1 MKKHMVKR
9 ILTGCLAIMLLFGDT
24 AGVLADE
31 MGETT
36 EVVEFNE
43 GIKPTENVES
53 TDGVEPT
60 ENAENVGGVQNTE
73 ETELDERVEML
84 ECTETEEDTETAED
98 TESVV
103 ETELSESTETSEN
116 TESMENFELIEENDE
131 LTESTEDIEATES
144 VEDTGIVEEVITGT
158 IEIADSPEYRFVDE
172 AGEELVTL
180 SLHVGEAKK
189 IILDYENEDV
199 SDISWS
205 LKYIVDEAADKNGSV
220 VSDYSE
226 SAVDLLF
233 TKEVMDLNARYFK
246 ANSLDRVE
254 ESYYIEV
261 CVTRAET
268 STEQIYL
275 SIPITIEEAEEGVA
289 YELPE
294 EMVVMA
300 TREEAYQEM
309 WEVLEAGDKERIIV
323 GYSDEMLNPDEE
335 FPNTIWETYEFEFKG
350 ISYIAYR
357 LQMYTDIV
365 SETILSSTGVTK
377 NAVLT
382 YVNES
387 GILVTYEIENLAS
400 AVAKINELAVKRDYK
415 ISLNADNVGEDALV
429 LPKGKSVD
437 TLTIE
442 GIGDGVTLHCDG
454 KVALTSSLIL
464 KNLSLENG
472 AAYTLALGNCNLT
485 IDENVDFNTKVSIT
499 SDKKGSL
506 IVTEAG
512 ALSNV
517 GSLNVA
523 TLVNAGEVTAD
534 NVKVTNAQLNN
545 GHLYSNGTVQIAN
558 VTLEGKVVVRAE
570 KDFKVTGKLHSAT
583 EDAIFYTRK
592 NSKGTPYLNISGTVT
607 KETLKDRIRVGVFE
621 QGLDTLAKLE
631 GGSLLLNVKA
641 ASTDMFEPAPG
652 NVGNLN
658 AYPAAGGYFLQKN
671 KTGIYVLYE
680 DEARVALCAGR
691 KDESDLENTEVL
703 GYFETLAKA
712 VEEIEAR
719 KDSKAVYTMVL
730 LSDVNTI
737 ETPSALKLPSKAAN
751 VIITSCKDK
760 QFNIFY
766 TGNITLK
773 THTEFSNVC
782 FSPMNTKKQG
792 IASSIAAGKFD
803 LYLRNVTVTDMQ
815 GMGIKDISG
824 SSVQRTTLDS
834 NKMEILGNISGSK
847 ELVIKDL
854 MTVKG
859 NVKAGTV
866 MIENGYYG
874 KQEDE
879 NILYVGG
886 TFSAT
891 KLVMQGNAELDVAGT
906 VTVTDISNDKA
917 ENITGSQVNTI
928 SYRKNSKGLSN
939 LTVKGVIAGNNDI
952 PLELRYSLGE
962 VEKTDYQIALNQN
975 KMTLSSKKSL
985 AAMPKAALSE
995 VEFYLGEVKL
1005 GDREVVKANKGV
1017 YITDIS
1023 ANPNVVLL
1031 MEKVNDTETSSYCL
1045 DFSQAVNEINN
1056 IGDATAEY
1064 TIRIGLLAKE
1074 SLVSN
1079 LVDTNTT
1086 DTKKVSAITM
1096 PKKGKAATLTIIS
1109 DEGESLSYSGNVAYP
1124 GSLVISNV
1132 VLKPTGASNITGTKN
1147 LSEVS
1152 LVNAEAVFK
1161 NITNVKK
1168 LVLNNAQ
1175 VKTTGTVSVPKVTVT
1190 GVLKWDALGKTTV
1203 TNMDA
1208 SGIVTG
1214 GYIAAKQAAKTL
1226 TPMFVVNGRVTLNGE
1241 GTPVPFK
1248 LYEPAATSE
1257 HLLEVSE
1264 YSAVAFVVA
1273 PKEAAD
1279 CFIAYPFVDEE
1290 GVNLIAY
1297 KTIKNEVANGNKD
1310 EMAVRLVQTHEGVSG
1325 EAETYAKSFDEAVT
1339 IINNLGDKT
1348 AFYRMELLENG
1359 SESTSVL
1366 TTKNGTKLGKM
1377 TLPTKAAEVTI
1388 ASESSE
1394 KPVTIIYQG
1403 SIAVNCNTVFDNV
1416 ILSEVSNAGWMAVS
1430 YKGAYELTF
1439 RKDVRTDAK
1448 ESFVQVN
1455 SVNIPKGTLILENA
1469 RMNVNDT
1476 MLVKNLV
1483 SIGES
1488 SLIAKGKTTITN
1500 ILGDETNE
1508 SKAQLKV
1515 SSYFTKK
1522 NVSQMA
1528 VNGNITNIDV
1538 ALAIY
1543 QYDTGKGTYKDMP
1556 ARSDE
1561 IKDRLLTKM
1570 SKAASDCVQLICS
1583 DENEL
1588 PGNLYKQNGGLYYT
1602 TEPLAVEVV
1611 ARNAQSKE
1619 VYKSRFLSWE
1629 QAVKE
1634 IDKRADS
1641 GLSYDMI
1648 LKENIGGIPGEEVP
1662 IKTLTLPAK
1671 AKEVVVTSEAGEE
1684 NHIFFTGT
1692 KVTLK
1697 ANTTF
1702 ENVGLYALKKGS
1714 VLLGGVYSSVPCSF
1728 SAGKYHL
1735 NLKNLQY
1742 RESEHI
1748 WNKLGTLSGTT
1759 KGMLTVCL
1767 GTEEKNNVFAADKI
1781 TGFGTVNIYNL
1792 EQDDAVVDNQVVA
1805 SGLVEKGMSNIGTLN
1820 MYPGAIVSCE
1830 KGNVTVKNA
1839 NICGGI
1845 LSAKNIT
1852 ISQKVVLESATL
1864 KAGSKD
1870 KADGK
1875 LSLANIIV
1883 EDTDNYLEAKLDKK
1897 GKTQMSISG
1906 TVSAS
1911 KYYNGAGNEPAITV
1925 ALRTNDDSDYAMLL
1939 KDMIVLNAA
1948 KAAAF
1953 WFVPFYTY
1961 YDAKTDT
1968 MVNGM
1973 GILAD
1978 GFGLYKS
1985 GKVIKYGSTGL

>member
-1 MKKHMVKR
+1 MKTSMKKR
-9 ILTGCLAIMLLFGDT
+9 ILAGCLAIMMLFGDT
-24 AGVLADE
+24 ASILATE
-31 MGETT
+31 MGEPITS
-36 EVVEFNE
+36 VELTE
-43 GIKPTENVES
+43 GIESTENTEKNDGIEPVEN
-53 TDGVEPT
+53 T
-60 ENAENVGGVQNTE
+60 ENAGFVEDIESTVGTEIMENAEVTE
-73 ETELDERVEML
+73 ETEL
-84 ECTETEEDTETAED
+84 TEKAD
-98 TESVV
+98 
-103 ETELSESTETSEN
+103 STENSDC
-116 TESMENFELIEENDE
+116 IEDNDE
-131 LTESTEDIEATES
+131 LTESTEDIDDTEA
-144 VEDTGIVEEVITGT
+144 
-158 IEIADSPEYRFVDE
+158 
-172 AGEELVTL
+172 
-180 SLHVGEAKK
+180 
-189 IILDYENEDV
+189 
-199 SDISWS
+199 
-205 LKYIVDEAADKNGSV
+205 
-220 VSDYSE
+220 
-226 SAVDLLF
+226 
-233 TKEVMDLNARYFK
+233 
-246 ANSLDRVE
+246 
-254 ESYYIEV
+254 
-261 CVTRAET
+261 
-268 STEQIYL
+268 STEEIYL
-275 SIPITIEEAEEGVA
+275 SIPITIEDAVEGGT

-323 GYSDEMLNPDEE
+323 GYSDEMLNLDEE
-335 FPNTIWETYEFEFKG
+335 FPNTTWEIYKFEFKG
-350 ISYIAYR
+350 VSYIAYR

-377 NAVLT
+377 NAVLI
-382 YVNES
+382 YEDEEGV
-387 GILVTYEIENLAS
+387 LVTYETENLAS
-400 AVAKINELAVKRDYK
+400 AVEKINELAVKRDYK
-415 ISLNADNVGEDALV
+415 ISLNSDMVGEQALI
-429 LPKGKSVD
+429 LPIGKCVD

-442 GIGDGVTLHCDG
+442 GIGDKVTLCCDG

-464 KNLSLENG
+464 KNLSIENG
-472 AAYTLALGNCNLT
+472 TAYTLSLGNYNLT
-485 IDENVDFNTKVSIT
+485 IDENVNFNTRVSIT

-506 IVTEAG
+506 IVTESG
-512 ALSNV
+512 GLSNV
-517 GSLNVA
+517 STLNVA
-523 TLVNAGEVTAD
+523 TLVNAGEITAD
-534 NVKVTNAQLNN
+534 TVKITNARLND
-545 GHLYSNGTVQIAN
+545 GHLYSNGTIQIADM
-558 VTLEGKVVVRAE
+558 TLEGKIVVRAE
-570 KDFKVTGKLHSAT
+570 KDFKITGKLHSAT
-583 EDAIFYTRK
+583 EDALFYTRK
-592 NSKGTPYLNISGTVT
+592 NIKGTPYLTISGTVT
-607 KETLKDRIRVGVFE
+607 KETAKDRIKVAVLE
-621 QGLDTLAKLE
+621 ADMDTLVKLE
-631 GGSLLLNVKA
+631 GGSLLLNVKT
-641 ASTDMFEPAPG
+641 ASTDMFEPAPE
-652 NVGNLN
+652 NVGNLS
-658 AYPAAGGYFLQKN
+658 AYPAESGYFLQKN

-680 DEARVALCAGR
+680 DEARVALCAGHEE
-691 KDESDLENTEVL
+691 DGDLENTEVL
-703 GYFETLAKA
+703 GYFASLAKA
-712 VEEIEAR
+712 VEEIETRNDLDAE
-719 KDSKAVYTMVL
+719 YTIVL

-803 LYLRNVTVTDMQ
+803 LHLRNVTVTDMQ

-824 SSVQRTTLDS
+824 SNVQRTTVNS
-834 NKMEILGNISGSK
+834 CEMEILGNISGSK
-847 ELVIKDL
+847 ELVIKDRV
-854 MTVKG
+854 TVKG
-859 NVKAGTV
+859 NIKAGTV
-866 MIENGYYG
+866 IIENGFSG
-874 KQEDE
+874 NQEDK
-879 NILYVGG
+879 NTLHVGG

-891 KLVMQGNAELDVAGT
+891 KLIMQGHAVLDVVGA
-906 VTVTDISNDKA
+906 VTVTDISNDKTG
-917 ENITGSQVNTI
+917 NITGSQVNTI
-928 SYRKNSKGLSN
+928 SYRKNGKGLSN
-939 LTVKGVIAGNNDI
+939 LNVKGVITGNNDI
-952 PLELRYSLGE
+952 PLELRYCLGE

-975 KMTLSSKKSL
+975 KVTLSSKKSL
-985 AAMPKAALSE
+985 AAMSKAALSE
-995 VEFYLGEVKL
+995 VEFYLGTTKL
-1005 GDREVVKANKGV
+1005 GDKEVVKANKGV

-1023 ANPNVVLL
+1023 VNPNVVLL
-1031 MEKVNDTETSSYCL
+1031 TGKANDTEISSYCL
-1045 DFSQAVNEINN
+1045 DFSQAINEINN
-1056 IGDATAEY
+1056 IGEVSAEY
-1064 TIRIGLLAKE
+1064 TIRIGLLPKE

-1086 DTKKVSAITM
+1086 DTKAVSAITM
-1096 PKKGKAATLTIIS
+1096 PKKGKASTLTIIS
-1109 DEGESLSYSGNVAYP
+1109 DEGESLSYSGNMAYP

-1132 VLKPTGASNITGTKN
+1132 VLKPTGASSITGTKN

-1152 LVNAEAVFK
+1152 LVNAKALFK
-1161 NITNVKK
+1161 DITNVKK
-1168 LVLNNAQ
+1168 LVLDNAQ
-1175 VKTTGTVSVPKVTVT
+1175 MKTTGAVSVAEVTVK
-1190 GVLKWDALGKTTV
+1190 GVFKWDALGKTTV

-1214 GYIAAKQAAKTL
+1214 GYIATKQAAKTL
-1226 TPMFVVNGRVTLNGE
+1226 APMFVINGNVTLNE
-1241 GTPVPFK
+1241 NRTPVPFK
-1248 LYEPAATSE
+1248 LYTPAATSE
-1257 HLLEVSE
+1257 YLLEVSE
-1264 YSAVAFVVA
+1264 YSAAAFVVA

-1279 CFIAYPFVDEE
+1279 CFIAYPFADENS
-1290 GVNLIAY
+1290 NLIVY

-1310 EMAVRLVQTHEGVSG
+1310 EMAVRLIQTHEGVSG

-1348 AFYRMELLENG
+1348 AFYRMELLEKG
-1359 SESTSVL
+1359 SESVDIL

-1388 ASESSE
+1388 ASESDD

-1403 SIAVNCNTVFDNV
+1403 SIAINSNTVFDNV
-1416 ILSEVSNAGWMAVS
+1416 ILCEATNSGWMTVS

-1439 RKDVRTDAK
+1439 MKDVRTDAK
-1448 ESFVQVN
+1448 ESFMQIN

-1469 RMNVNDT
+1469 RMNVNGT
-1476 MLVKNLV
+1476 MLVNNLI

-1488 SLIAKGKTTITN
+1488 SLIAKAKTTITN

-1538 ALAIY
+1538 ALAVY
-1543 QYDTGKGTYKDMP
+1543 QYDTGKRTYKDMP

-1561 IKDRLLTKM
+1561 IKDILLTKM

-1611 ARNAQSKE
+1611 ARNAQAKE

-1759 KGMLTVCL
+1759 MGMLTVCL

-1792 EQDDAVVDNQVVA
+1792 EQDDVVVDNQIVA
-1805 SGLVEKGMSNIGTLN
+1805 TGLVEKGMSSIGTLN
-1820 MYPGAIVSCE
+1820 LYPGTIVSCE
-1830 KGNVTVKNA
+1830 KGNVTAKNA

-1845 LSAKNIT
+1845 LYAKNIT
-1852 ISQKVVLESATL
+1852 ISQKAVLESASL

-1925 ALRTNDDSDYAMLL
+1925 ALRTNDGSTYATLSEN
-1939 KDMIVLNAA
+1939 MIVMNAA
-1948 KAAAF
+1948 KASDF
-1953 WFVPFYTY
+1953 WFVPFYSY

-1973 GILAD
+1973 GILVD

>member
-9 ILTGCLAIMLLFGDT
+9 ILAGCLAIMLLFGDT
-24 AGVLADE
+24 ASVLADE

-36 EVVEFNE
+36 EVVEVNE

-60 ENAENVGGVQNTE
+60 ENAENMGFMENIESTAGEEPLESIEDTG
-73 ETELDERVEML
+73 ETELGERVEML
-84 ECTETEEDTETAED
+84 ECTEVMENIKFNEENTETEESTEDVED
-98 TESVV
+98 TESTQDTEFV
-103 ETELSESTETSEN
+103 EEEITDTREQ
-116 TESMENFELIEENDE
+116 TESL
-131 LTESTEDIEATES
+131 A
-144 VEDTGIVEEVITGT
+144 
-158 IEIADSPEYRFVDE
+158 YRFVNE
-172 AGEELVTL
+172 EGEELVSL
-180 SLHVGEAKK
+180 NLHVGEAKK
-189 IILDYENEDV
+189 IILDYECDDV

-205 LKYIVDEAADKNGSV
+205 LKYIVDEEADKNGSV
-220 VSDYSE
+220 VSDYSA
-226 SAVDLLF
+226 SAVDWLF
-233 TKEVMDLNARYFK
+233 TKEVIGLESGYFK
-246 ANSLDRVE
+246 ANSLCGE
-254 ESYYIEV
+254 EENYYIEV
-261 CVTRAET
+261 CITKSKVSE
-268 STEQIYL
+268 EEIYL
-275 SIPITIEEAEEGVA
+275 SIPITIEEAEEGVT

-294 EMVVMA
+294 EMTVMS

-309 WEVLEAGDKERIIV
+309 WEVLEAGDKDRIIV

-335 FPNTIWETYEFEFKG
+335 FPNTIWETYRFEFKG
-350 ISYIAYR
+350 VSYIAYR

-377 NAVLT
+377 NAVLI
-382 YVNES
+382 YEDEEGV
-387 GILVTYEIENLAS
+387 LVTYETENLAS

-429 LPKGKSVD
+429 LPNGKSVD

-454 KVALTSSLIL
+454 KAALTSSLIL

-472 AAYTLALGNCNLT
+472 AAYTLALGNFNLT
-485 IDENVDFNTKVSIT
+485 VDENVNFNTRVSIT
-499 SDKKGSL
+499 GDKKGSL

-523 TLVNAGEVTAD
+523 TLVNEGEVTAD
-534 NVKVTNAQLNN
+534 NVKVTNTRLNN

-558 VTLEGKVVVRAE
+558 MTLEGKVVVRAE

-607 KETLKDRIRVGVFE
+607 KETSKDRIKVGVFE

-631 GGSLLLNVKA
+631 GGSLLLNAKTATV
-641 ASTDMFEPAPG
+641 DMFEPASG

-703 GYFETLAKA
+703 GYFATLAKA

-824 SSVQRTTLDS
+824 SSVQRTTIDS
-834 NKMEILGNISGSK
+834 CEMEILGNISGSK

-891 KLVMQGNAELDVAGT
+891 KLVMQGNTVLDVAGA

-939 LTVKGVIAGNNDI
+939 LNVKGVIAGNNDI
-952 PLELRYSLGE
+952 PLELRYCLGE

-975 KMTLSSKKSL
+975 KITLSSKKSL
-985 AAMPKAALSE
+985 AAMQKAALSE

-1031 MEKVNDTETSSYCL
+1031 TEKVNDTETSSYFL

-1064 TIRIGLLAKE
+1064 AIRIGLLAKE
-1074 SLVSN
+1074 SLASN
-1079 LVDTNTT
+1079 LVDTNIT

-1147 LSEVS
+1147 LSEIS
-1152 LVNAEAVFK
+1152 LVNSEAVFK

-1168 LVLNNAQ
+1168 LVLDHAQ
-1175 VKTTGTVSVPKVTVT
+1175 VKTTGTVSVPEVTVT

-1203 TNMDA
+1203 TDMDA

-1214 GYIAAKQAAKTL
+1214 GYIATKQAAKTFA
-1226 TPMFVVNGRVTLNGE
+1226 PMFVINGHVTLNE
-1241 GTPVPFK
+1241 AKTPVPFK
-1248 LYEPAATSE
+1248 LYTPAATSE
-1257 HLLEVSE
+1257 HLPEVSE
-1264 YSAVAFVVA
+1264 YSGAAFVVA

-1279 CFIAYPFVDEE
+1279 CFIAYPFADEDFDNNE
-1290 GVNLIAY
+1290 GVTASNLIGY
-1297 KTIKNEVANGNKD
+1297 KTIKNEVANANKD
-1310 EMAVRLVQTHEGVSG
+1310 EMAVRLVQTHGGVSG

-1359 SESTSVL
+1359 SESTGVL

-1394 KPVTIIYQG
+1394 KPVTVIYQG
-1403 SIAVNCNTVFDNV
+1403 SIAINCNTVFDNV

-1430 YKGAYELTF
+1430 YKGVYELTF
-1439 RKDVRTDAK
+1439 RKDVKTDAK

-1455 SVNIPKGTLILENA
+1455 SVNIPKGVLILENA
-1469 RMNVNDT
+1469 RMNVNGT

-1500 ILGDETNE
+1500 ILGDEINE
-1508 SKAQLKV
+1508 SKPRLNV
-1515 SSYFTKK
+1515 DSYFTKK
-1522 NVSQMA
+1522 NVSQMT
-1528 VNGNITNIDV
+1528 VNGNITNVDV
-1538 ALAIY
+1538 ALAVY
-1543 QYDTGKGTYKDMP
+1543 QYDNGKGTYKDMP

-1570 SKAASDCVQLICS
+1570 PKAASDCVQLICS
-1583 DENEL
+1583 DGNRL
-1588 PGNLYKQNGGLYYT
+1588 QGNLYKQNGGLYYT
-1602 TEPLAVEVV
+1602 TEPIAVEVV
-1611 ARNAQSKE
+1611 ARDSEAKE

-1634 IDKRADS
+1634 IDKRADY

-1714 VLLGGVYSSVPCSF
+1714 VLSGGVYSSVPCSF

-1742 RESEHI
+1742 RESEHV

-1781 TGFGTVNIYNL
+1781 NGFGTVNIYNL
-1792 EQDDAVVDNQVVA
+1792 EQDDVVVDNQVVA
-1805 SGLVEKGMSNIGTLN
+1805 SGLVEKGMSSIGTLN
-1820 MYPGAIVSCE
+1820 MYPGAIVFCE
-1830 KGNVTVKNA
+1830 KGNVAAKNA
-1839 NICGGI
+1839 NIRGAI

-1852 ISQKVVLESATL
+1852 ISQKAVLESASL

-1911 KYYNGAGNEPAITV
+1911 KYYTGVGNEPAITV
-1925 ALRTNDDSDYAMLL
+1925 ALRTNDGSTYAALSEN
-1939 KDMIVLNAA
+1939 MIVMNAA
-1948 KAAAF
+1948 KASDF
-1953 WFVPFYTY
+1953 WFVPFYSY

-1973 GILAD
+1973 GILVD